1 MKGKKTKESGFPHD
15 LVKSWEDSDTVNF
28 AIALARITGWLL
40 QVDWWT
46 TSEEDDPDA
55 DVISLRVYVADDQQ
69 GVFDLR
75 GKQKITSFHNNVILP
90 IAKKRGIG
98 KGGVRTRFYS
108 EKKLLTLPLRVKPD
122 LGKVEIAERAI
133 RNNPEFLEKIPPRT
147 PPYIPA
153 SDAGDFTY
161 GRCVMYATALHDLT
175 QLPVKAIISERYTD
189 QFANS
194 RIGFAH
200 SIVLHP
206 NGLAEDAWGIQTL
219 ERILARYG
227 IERYRLS
234 EEEHWSVNERLK
246 NNSGAKYQEAYDLAI
261 ALIKKHC
268 ITPGT

>member
-1 MKGKKTKESGFPHD
+1 MKGKKTKEPGFRPH

-46 TSEEDDPDA
+46 TSEEDDTDA
-55 DVISLRVYVADDQQ
+55 DVVSLRVYVADDQQ

-75 GKQKITSFHNNVILP
+75 GKQKITSFNNNVILP
-90 IAKKRGIG
+90 IAKKRAIG

-108 EKKLLTLPLRVKPD
+108 EEKLLTLPLRVKPD
-122 LGKVEIAERAI
+122 LEKVAQAEEAI
-133 RNNPEFLEKIPPRT
+133 RNNPDFLEKIPVRT
-147 PPYIPA
+147 PPFIPA
-153 SDAGDFTY
+153 DHAGDYTY
-161 GRCVMYATALHDLT
+161 GRCAVYATALHDLT
-175 QLPVKAIISERYTD
+175 QLPAKAIIAERYTD
-189 QFANS
+189 QFVNS
-194 RIGFAH
+194 RTGFAH

-234 EEEHWSVNERLK
+234 EEEHWGVNERLK
-246 NNSGAKYQEAYDLAI
+246 KNSGAKYQEAYDLAI
-261 ALIKKHC
+261 ALIKKYC
-268 ITPGT
+268 LTPDN